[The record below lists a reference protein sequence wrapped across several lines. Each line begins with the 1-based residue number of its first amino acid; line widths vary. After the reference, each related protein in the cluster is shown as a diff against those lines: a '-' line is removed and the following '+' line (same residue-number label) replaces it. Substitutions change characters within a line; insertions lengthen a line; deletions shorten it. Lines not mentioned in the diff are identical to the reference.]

1 MIAQKMS
8 MSSEQKQSL
17 TLTQST
23 RQFLSILQMPTFE
36 LEKHLQDA
44 VLSNPLFEPFQIPE
58 RALYETRKNRDE
70 IIYKGYVKG
79 NEESDR
85 DFTDYFI
92 QQKLPTEYLSEQ
104 LGQMRLLDEPTRR
117 NCEFLI
123 GCLDQHGYLDCP
135 LKELAEEQG
144 KTVFEMEQA
153 LFVIQ
158 SLDPAGVGAR
168 NLSECLLLQL
178 VQSENFTH
186 TNITLIQ
193 KGLPLL
199 AKKDI
204 RGVAEL
210 LHVSYRQA
218 QEAAEFIRTLN
229 PLPFAG
235 LRGAEGEIGYITP
248 EAIVDDEDGLLS
260 VTMNDDILTALR
272 LDPTYTVMIG
282 DDTYREI
289 QNYLKEK
296 QTEANSLLRN
306 VKSRKNMIYRIICMI
321 VAIQHDYFLVGAPLK
336 AMQMKDF
343 AEELGISTSTVSRA
357 IKDKYIQHKGK
368 LILLRDL
375 FTSPAFESGEGEI
388 SSSLVKRHIKL
399 FIEAEDK
406 QHPLSDSTLVQAL
419 ATIGIPISRRTAAKY
434 RAEMGI
440 PGQAGRRKQK
450 H

>member
-1 MIAQKMS
+1 
-8 MSSEQKQSL
+8 
-17 TLTQST
+17 
-23 RQFLSILQMPTFE
+23 
-36 LEKHLQDA
+36 
-44 VLSNPLFEPFQIPE
+44 
-58 RALYETRKNRDE
+58 
-70 IIYKGYVKG
+70 
-79 NEESDR
+79 
-85 DFTDYFI
+85 
-92 QQKLPTEYLSEQ
+92 
-104 LGQMRLLDEPTRR
+104 
-117 NCEFLI
+117 
-123 GCLDQHGYLDCP
+123 
-135 LKELAEEQG
+135 
-144 KTVFEMEQA
+144 
-153 LFVIQ
+153 
-158 SLDPAGVGAR
+158 
-168 NLSECLLLQL
+168 
-178 VQSENFTH
+178 
-186 TNITLIQ
+186 
-193 KGLPLL
+193 
-199 AKKDI
+199 
-204 RGVAEL
+204 
-210 LHVSYRQA
+210 
-218 QEAAEFIRTLN
+218 
-229 PLPFAG
+229 
-235 LRGAEGEIGYITP
+235 
-248 EAIVDDEDGLLS
+248 
-260 VTMNDDILTALR
+260 
-272 LDPTYTVMIG
+272 MIG

-375 FTSPAFESGEGEI
+375 FTSPAFESGDGEI

-434 RAEMGI
+434 RAEMEI

>member
-8 MSSEQKQSL
+8 MLSEQKQSL

-168 NLSECLLLQL
+168 NLSECLLLQR

-321 VAIQHDYFLVGAPLK
+321 VAIQHDYFLV
-336 AMQMKDF
+336 
-343 AEELGISTSTVSRA
+343 
-357 IKDKYIQHKGK
+357 
-368 LILLRDL
+368 
-375 FTSPAFESGEGEI
+375 
-388 SSSLVKRHIKL
+388 
-399 FIEAEDK
+399 
-406 QHPLSDSTLVQAL
+406 
-419 ATIGIPISRRTAAKY
+419 
-434 RAEMGI
+434 
-440 PGQAGRRKQK
+440 
-450 H
+450 

>member
-8 MSSEQKQSL
+8 MLSEQKQSL

-168 NLSECLLLQL
+168 NVSESNL
-178 VQSENFTH
+178 
-186 TNITLIQ
+186 
-193 KGLPLL
+193 
-199 AKKDI
+199 
-204 RGVAEL
+204 
-210 LHVSYRQA
+210 
-218 QEAAEFIRTLN
+218 
-229 PLPFAG
+229 
-235 LRGAEGEIGYITP
+235 
-248 EAIVDDEDGLLS
+248 
-260 VTMNDDILTALR
+260 
-272 LDPTYTVMIG
+272 
-282 DDTYREI
+282 
-289 QNYLKEK
+289 
-296 QTEANSLLRN
+296 
-306 VKSRKNMIYRIICMI
+306 
-321 VAIQHDYFLVGAPLK
+321 
-336 AMQMKDF
+336 
-343 AEELGISTSTVSRA
+343 
-357 IKDKYIQHKGK
+357 
-368 LILLRDL
+368 
-375 FTSPAFESGEGEI
+375 
-388 SSSLVKRHIKL
+388 
-399 FIEAEDK
+399 
-406 QHPLSDSTLVQAL
+406 
-419 ATIGIPISRRTAAKY
+419 
-434 RAEMGI
+434 
-440 PGQAGRRKQK
+440 
-450 H
+450 